1 MVGLE
6 EAPGDTGGAKNLAD
20 KEENWNEPPTI
31 GTGPGQVPA
40 DGLPPSGR
48 STLRIVRDNIFK
60 TAKKTLAFIDEAE
73 KDKTVKVR
81 VDDRRSAILMWSGL
95 GTIVV
100 LLTLFTINP
109 GLRSVCMGLGI
120 IADLLLGAAI
130 IWYVIIRFGILRSL
144 DPRYAVLC
152 FQLLLGTGIM
162 FAYFSINI
170 ALTFLSMVFKWGPLA
185 GS

>member
-1 MVGLE
+1 M
-6 EAPGDTGGAKNLAD
+6 GDKD
-20 KEENWNEPPTI
+20 ENWNEPPTI
-31 GTGPGQVPA
+31 GTGPGQISA

-60 TAKKTLAFIDEAE
+60 TAQKTLSFIDNAE

-81 VDDRRSAILMWSGL
+81 VDDRRSAILMWTGL
-95 GTIVV
+95 GLVAV
-100 LLTLFTINP
+100 LLALVAINP
-109 GLRSVCMGLGI
+109 ALRPICLILGVV
-120 IADLLLGAAI
+120 ADLILGAAI
-130 IWYVIIRFGILRSL
+130 VWYVVIRFGILRKL

-170 ALTFLSMVFKWGPLA
+170 AMMLLSVVFKWGPT
-185 GS
+185 